1 MTPSKPNAKSSSNP
15 TAQALLADVA
25 ATPLR
30 MPPPGLGLALGTRA
44 HAVPFQRSMTVLL
57 TSRAF
62 WAAPLTTQALRADVA
77 PTPQKMPLP
86 GWSGAGTCRHAWPF
100 QCRTSAWLAVQLP
113 LNPTAQTS
121 LADVAATPS
130 RLPSRTGLCITVQA
144 LPFQCS
150 MMVWLVFVPPSPTA
164 HASVAEVTVTA
175 ASAPTRS
182 GLGVCRHTL
191 PFQCKISGR
200 RGPDAHWYCPTAQ
213 ASLADVAATPNNAG
227 YSKDEVT
234 GTLRARAADAGKAVA
249 NAPASSNQVVTAPYL
264 RTALAAFIPPALVP
278 VPNRSGP
285 TALRRHP
292 PKSCHTRHSLPMDAR
307 GPGTSMKGFSV
318 VVENP
323 SGS

>member
-1 MTPSKPNAKSSSNP
+1 
-15 TAQALLADVA
+15 
-25 ATPLR
+25 
-30 MPPPGLGLALGTRA
+30 
-44 HAVPFQRSMTVLL
+44 VPFQCSMTVLL

-77 PTPQKMPLP
+77 ATPQKRPLP

-130 RLPSRTGLCITVQA
+130 RLPARTGLRITVQA

-164 HASVAEVTVTA
+164 HASVAEVTATE

-191 PFQCKISGR
+191 PFHRKISRPCPSPRNTGAGR
-200 RGPDAHWYCPTAQ
+200 FSPPPAHASEAETAATPLRVSPPGTGFGLGTRVHAVPFQCMISVLRGPGALWYCPTAQ
-213 ASLADVAATPNNAG
+213 TSLADVAATPNNAG
-227 YSKDEVT
+227 YSKDEVA
-234 GTLRARAADAGKAVA
+234 GTLRACAADAGKTAA
-249 NAPASSNQVVTAPYL
+249 NAPTSSNQVVTAPYL
-264 RTALAAFIPPALVP
+264 RTALAVFIPPALVP
-278 VPNRSGP
+278 GPEPVRTDSTAMSPAQIVPYKAFIAN
-285 TALRRHP
+285 A
-292 PKSCHTRHSLPMDAR
+292 
-307 GPGTSMKGFSV
+307 
-318 VVENP
+318 
-323 SGS
+323 